1 MDERELSA
9 LKNKYDIVGNDP
21 ALNRALSVAV
31 TVAPADD
38 LTVLIFGES
47 GSGKDVIPRI
57 IHQNSPRRNGK
68 YFAVNCGAIA
78 EGTIDSELFGHE
90 KGAFTGAVDTRKGY
104 FEEAVITKIFSNLF
118 NSVVFLCFCSSIN
131 LISIFLIYLR
141 A

>member
-57 IHQNSPRRNGK
+57 IHQNLS
-68 YFAVNCGAIA
+68 
-78 EGTIDSELFGHE
+78 
-90 KGAFTGAVDTRKGY
+90 
-104 FEEAVITKIFSNLF
+104 
-118 NSVVFLCFCSSIN
+118 
-131 LISIFLIYLR
+131 LIHI
-141 A
+141 